1 MVQKLLRCFL
11 SKRSDKN
18 TSLGFMP
25 QVHQLL
31 VSLVAVVYGQRTG
44 DQLTHLISRVH
55 DSIGGDFV
63 ENR

>member
-1 MVQKLLRCFL
+1 
-11 SKRSDKN
+11 
-18 TSLGFMP
+18 MP

-44 DQLTHLISRVH
+44 DQLTNLISRVH